1 MMKRIAMLVIMS
13 LALLGGCGRE
23 NSSDLVLNGSHGTIT
38 PKEVSVAAVDS
49 TDDSSEGYAIV
60 PSVGGQLLKLAYVN
74 YSKKGRT
81 ESELDQLP
89 TSLFS
94 QNLARLYRDVKVAVE

>member
-1 MMKRIAMLVIMS
+1 MKRILILVIMS
-13 LALLGGCGRE
+13 FMLLNGCGRE
-23 NSSDLVLNGSHGTIT
+23 DSCNVLSQSCGTLT
-38 PKEVSVAAVDS
+38 PEEVSVAAVDS
-49 TDDSSEGYAIV
+49 TNDSSEGYAII
-60 PSVGGQLLKLAYVN
+60 PSVGGQLLKLAYVE

-94 QNLARLYRDVKVAVE
+94 INLTKLYRDVKATVE